1 MIMIDPSMEDLAAS
15 EVLTYSECLALL
27 GQASLGRVGVS
38 VGALPVI
45 LPVFYALDDQS
56 ILLRTV
62 AGTQLDAATRNAVVA
77 FQADA
82 YVPANSSGWSVM
94 AQGVASRVSN
104 PDELRRMSLVSMPSW
119 PTDDGRAN
127 LVRIEIARL
136 SGRRF
141 PYLDGWTD
149 S

>member
-1 MIMIDPSMEDLAAS
+1 MEGLAAS
-15 EVLTYSECLALL
+15 EVLTYAECLALL

-62 AGTQLDAATRNAVVA
+62 AGTQLDAATKNAVVA

-82 YVPANSSGWSVM
+82 YVPASFSGWSVM

-104 PDELRRMSLVSMPSW
+104 PHELRRMSLVSMPSW
-119 PTDDGRAN
+119 PTDDGGAN
-127 LVRIEIARL
+127 MVRIEIARL

-141 PYLDGWTD
+141 SNLDGWTD